1 MPVISLRVD
10 DETARVLRDLARARK
25 KTRSA
30 VIRDSL
36 FEYAGRHEA
45 GSSDSLYE
53 RMKAHI
59 GVVKDGPSDLSVDT
73 GRRVREILRR
83 KRDSSR

>member
-10 DETARVLRDLARARK
+10 DETARVLRDLVRARK

-30 VIRDSL
+30 VIRESL
-36 FEYAGRHEA
+36 FEYAGRHET
-45 GSSDSLYE
+45 GSADSLYE
-53 RMKAHI
+53 RMKPHI
-59 GVVKDGPSDLSVDT
+59 GVVKGGPSDLSVDS
-73 GRRVREILRR
+73 GRKVRELLRR